1 MGQSW
6 PLFVY
11 FGSFLVTISMQIEKC
26 IDGVHMIRTWGRRMV
41 GADETTELCR
51 PPTVCYHKQSRLQ
64 YQNVVKFIYFLTLQI
79 RFEEF

>member
-51 PPTVCYHKQSRLQ
+51 PP
-64 YQNVVKFIYFLTLQI
+64 LTIILVYSKPI
-79 RFEEF
+79 HDRNIKLEY